1 MDMIQLLEI
10 LEHLVLTQGI
20 IHVFVVHEVITG
32 LLCWFFPPFDLTKDG
47 HSVSTVV
54 WQSVDF
60 AIIYLPF
67 FLIRISDSVI
77 VTSVT
82 CPSLVSSAFVNWL

>member
-1 MDMIQLLEI
+1 MIQLLEI
-10 LEHLVLTQGI
+10 LEHLVLSQGI

-47 HSVSTVV
+47 HSVYRCMAVCRFCNYISA
-54 WQSVDF
+54 F
-60 AIIYLPF
+60 F

>member
-1 MDMIQLLEI
+1 MGIQ
-10 LEHLVLTQGI
+10 
-20 IHVFVVHEVITG
+20 
-32 LLCWFFPPFDLTKDG
+32 
-47 HSVSTVV
+47 STVV

-60 AIIYLPF
+60 AIIYLPFF